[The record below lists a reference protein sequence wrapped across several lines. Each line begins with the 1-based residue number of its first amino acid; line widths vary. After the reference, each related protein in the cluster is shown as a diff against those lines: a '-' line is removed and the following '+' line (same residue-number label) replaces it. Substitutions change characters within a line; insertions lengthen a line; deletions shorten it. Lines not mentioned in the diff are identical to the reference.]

1 MGTTER
7 SLFLGAATL
16 LVCHAAPA
24 LAATAPGRRLFPVL
38 DRILSSSAVA
48 LTFDDG
54 PGAPTEAFVRLLE
67 QSGAIATFFLV
78 GERVERAPSLALEI
92 VRCGHEVGV
101 HGYRHRNHLRL
112 LPWQIV
118 DDLRRARAV
127 IEDVTGQ
134 PTRFFRP
141 PYGVFTLTTWWE
153 ARRQGWRPVLW
164 NRWGRDWEPHAT
176 PASIAQRIG
185 EPEAG
190 DILLLHD
197 SDAYS
202 APGSWRKTLAALPLI
217 LEQLEAKQLTARSL
231 SELLLDPGFRG
242 RECVASPHAGQ
253 RRSLPAV
260 PEAGRQPASTR
271 QREVDSC
278 ACW

>member
-1 MGTTER
+1 MGTTGR

-24 LAATAPGRRLFPVL
+24 VAVTAPGRRLFPVL
-38 DRILSSSAVA
+38 DRLPSSSAVA

-54 PGAPTEAFVRLLE
+54 PGAPTEAFLRLLE
-67 QSGAIATFFLV
+67 QAGATATFFLV
-78 GERVERAPSLALEI
+78 GERVEQAPSPALEI
-92 VRCGHEVGV
+92 VQCGHDVGV

-112 LPWQIV
+112 PPWQIV

-127 IEDVTGQ
+127 IEDAIGR

-153 ARRQGWRPVLW
+153 ARRQGWQPVLW

-176 PASIAQRIG
+176 PASIARRIG

-202 APGSWRKTLAALPLI
+202 APGSWEKTLAALPLI
-217 LEQLEAKQLTARSL
+217 FEQLEARKLAARSL
-231 SELLLDPGFRG
+231 GELLPDATRRG
-242 RECVASPHAGQ
+242 RGGEATSHAGQ
-253 RRSLPAV
+253 RHAYPAL
-260 PEAGRQPASTR
+260 PEARRQPASTKER
-271 QREVDSC
+271 RGDSC
-278 ACW
+278 AYW

>member
-1 MGTTER
+1 MGTTGR

-24 LAATAPGRRLFPVL
+24 LAVTVPGRRLFPVL
-38 DRILSSSAVA
+38 NRTPSSSAVA

-54 PGAPTEAFVRLLE
+54 PGAPTENFLRLLE
-67 QSGAIATFFLV
+67 QAGATATFFLV
-78 GERVERAPSLALEI
+78 GERVERTPSLALEI
-92 VRCGHEVGV
+92 VRRGHDVGV

-118 DDLRRARAV
+118 DDLRRARTV
-127 IEDVTGQ
+127 IEDATGQ

-141 PYGVFTLTTWWE
+141 PFGVFTLTTWWE
-153 ARRQGWRPVLW
+153 ARRQGWQPVLW

-176 PASIAQRIG
+176 AASIAQRIG

-202 APGSWRKTLAALPLI
+202 APGSWRKTLAALALI
-217 LEQLEAKQLTARSL
+217 LKQLEATQLAARAL
-231 SELLLDPGFRG
+231 SELLLDPGSRG
-242 RECVASPHAGQ
+242 QEYVASPHAGQ
-253 RRSLPAV
+253 RRSRPAV
-260 PEAGRQPASTR
+260 PQAGRQHASTR
-271 QREVDSC
+271 QKEVDSC
-278 ACW
+278 VCW